1 MVRQRN
7 YSAEHRRRIES
18 GLARGLSR
26 PQARGHARGHEA
38 SVKAKPAKS
47 DERLER
53 SGSRAEAPAT
63 A

>member
-26 PQARGHARGHEA
+26 SQARGHARAHEA